1 MDVTVN
7 DLAMQAYTNKRD
19 IPQRDQRHFH
29 QSGAPKE
36 EPDKQFQLVVS
47 RDRPGINQL

>member
-7 DLAMQAYTNKRD
+7 DLAMQAYTNKKD

-29 QSGAPKE
+29 QSGALKE
-36 EPDKQFQLVVS
+36 VPDKQFQLVAS